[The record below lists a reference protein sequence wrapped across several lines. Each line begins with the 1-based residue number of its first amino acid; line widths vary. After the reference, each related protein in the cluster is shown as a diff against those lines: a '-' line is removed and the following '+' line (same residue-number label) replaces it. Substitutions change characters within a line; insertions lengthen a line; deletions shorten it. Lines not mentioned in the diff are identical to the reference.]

1 MNENND
7 STIQVTLKYGGAKC
21 GQMMYGTTSKAK
33 ALHVLLA
40 DLNVLRAHR
49 PKGENIRQEGAAFF
63 LLWSHPAHA
72 PVPLAKVCPK
82 CFLALLTKY
91 G

>member
-7 STIQVTLKYGGAKC
+7 LTIQVTLKYGGAK
-21 GQMMYGTTSKAK
+21 GGRLIYGTTSKAK
-33 ALHVLLA
+33 ALHDLLA

-63 LLWSHPAHA
+63 LLWSHSAHA
-72 PVPLAKVCPK
+72 PIPLPKVCPK
-82 CFLALLTKY
+82 YFLALMTKY